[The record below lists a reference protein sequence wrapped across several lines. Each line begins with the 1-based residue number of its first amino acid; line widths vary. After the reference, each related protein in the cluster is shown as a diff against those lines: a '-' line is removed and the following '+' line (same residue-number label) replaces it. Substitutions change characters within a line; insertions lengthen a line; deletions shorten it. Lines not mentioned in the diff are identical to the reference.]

1 MRTGPGSRSPVPM
14 PPWVVG
20 HGYPPGELVAPG
32 SSTGEIVIES
42 TIDWS
47 SARSADESPGCAAAS
62 IAPSPL

>member
-1 MRTGPGSRSPVPM
+1 
-14 PPWVVG
+14 VVG

-62 IAPSPL
+62 IATSPL